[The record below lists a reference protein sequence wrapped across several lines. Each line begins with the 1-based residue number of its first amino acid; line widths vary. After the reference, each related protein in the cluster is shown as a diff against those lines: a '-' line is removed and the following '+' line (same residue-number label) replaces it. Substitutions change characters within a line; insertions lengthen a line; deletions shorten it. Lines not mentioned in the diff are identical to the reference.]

1 MYQPLVAT
9 TGDWVAASFGG
20 TLPSPANDVV
30 IPSGV
35 TITLT
40 APTNMAVKSLN
51 GAGSLV
57 VPVGAVGSTLA
68 FTEAIRLASISG
80 TGGTVATATAA
91 LTNGALSIS
100 AFTGGTLYANPP
112 KAYAVG
118 GTLVQNGYPA
128 VLDVQVSGGAVT
140 AVNVVSPGNYTTGSA
155 TPTIVFVGGNEALKI
170 AGAPFPEMNSA
181 GNYSSVNPNS

>member
-40 APTNMAVKSLN
+40 VPTNMAVKSLS

-57 VPVGAVGSTLA
+57 VPAGAVGSTLA
-68 FTEAIRLASISG
+68 CSDAIRLASISG

-140 AVNVVSPGNYTTGSA
+140 AVNVVSPGEYTAGSA